1 MEVSGRKG
9 GGFAQVTGSHT
20 CKMTGLREGAFSFNA
35 SFMHR
40 LWLFL
45 SVLTHPR
52 DHWKKDK
59 TKQKKREK
67 GGKREEMANHQLT

>member
-1 MEVSGRKG
+1 
-9 GGFAQVTGSHT
+9 
-20 CKMTGLREGAFSFNA
+20 
-35 SFMHR
+35 MHR

-59 TKQKKREK
+59 TKQKKRGK
-67 GGKREEMANHQLT
+67 VGKREEMANHQLT